1 MFNFYETI
9 LNTPDYYKQLS
20 VGESLITIYNCPLE
34 NRFADIWANLHYIL
48 YVTEGK
54 KVWHTSHGSYELN
67 KGDCVFV
74 RKGGCIVE
82 QFFDTPFC
90 LFVFF
95 ISDDFICETLQSK
108 SIPIAKVIDHHFDPL
123 FPIHTNEPLEAF
135 FHSMSSYF
143 SMNKN
148 PDSSLLELK
157 FRELILTIADDT
169 NNKTILSYFCSLL
182 HQPQSVTLQQI
193 MEDNFCYNLSLEAF
207 AKLCN
212 RSLSAF
218 KRDFQKTFDT
228 SPGKWLLER
237 RLQHAHHLLNHLNKT
252 VSEAAFESGF
262 ENTSHFSRAFK
273 LRYGKSPLSVKQIL
287 LS

>member
-9 LNTPDYYKQLS
+9 LNKPEYYKQLS

-34 NRFADIWANLHYIL
+34 NRFADIWTNLHYIL

-54 KVWHTSHGSYELN
+54 KVWNTSHGSYELK

-108 SIPIAKVIDHHFDPL
+108 SIPIAKVIDQHFDPL
-123 FPIHTNEPLEAF
+123 FPIHTNQPLEAF